1 MSINQKPISHETV
14 GLFSQV
20 LRTLC
25 VLSFT
30 QTAGALLHIQIV
42 SRARWSHN
50 KVFFITATISLLKKN
65 KKKQGKGRRVEPI
78 RGLRRSRAVGG
89 NWLNWRPAARDTLSN
104 EVPNRGS
111 VSKRASYTR

>member
-1 MSINQKPISHETV
+1 MSINQKPTSHETV
-14 GLFSQV
+14 GLLGQV

-30 QTAGALLHIQIV
+30 QTAGALLHMQKV

-50 KVFFITATISLLKKN
+50 KVFVITATISLFKK
-65 KKKQGKGRRVEPI
+65 KKKQGKGQRVEPI

-89 NWLNWRPAARDTLSN
+89 NWLNWWPAARDTLSN